1 MAYTNI
7 KSLLKSGAD
16 TVGKKKN
23 GNIIARREF
32 FYRHGGTAESFAEKI
47 SSMLTE
53 AGVNYIIVDKGEH
66 WTAFRGGASV
76 ANQSHWWVEIAIEG
90 GRLNESNYR

>member
-1 MAYTNI
+1 MTYTNI

-23 GNIIARREF
+23 GNIIVRREF

-47 SSMLTE
+47 SSILTN
-53 AGVNYIIVDKGEH
+53 ADVRHNIIDKGEE
-66 WTAFRGGASV
+66 WKAFRGGASV
-76 ANQSHWWVEIAIEG
+76 ANQSHWWVEIAIGEAIK
-90 GRLNESNYR
+90 